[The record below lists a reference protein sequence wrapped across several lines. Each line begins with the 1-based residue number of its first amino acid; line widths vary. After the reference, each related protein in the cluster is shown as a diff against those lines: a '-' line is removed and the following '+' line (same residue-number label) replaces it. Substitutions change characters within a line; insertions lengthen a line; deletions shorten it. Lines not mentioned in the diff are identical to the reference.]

1 MTRRLT
7 SFVAVFT
14 LTLPF
19 SGPAS
24 TSQAKTIV
32 SQPAGECV
40 LSVESNDAWATLRL
54 RAHHPD
60 GKYCRIG
67 KEEMLAVLTAAFS
80 KTEPPKLEG
89 TYTSLFIGRLIDF
102 PWLSRY
108 LVRAAL
114 NDTRWDREKR
124 PPEPGPL
131 NKYVSDILSRRDVT
145 AELEGPFADAGYRI
159 AGASVEKVLVG
170 TVRDLSFYE
179 GDPFT
184 GRVPY
189 DALVWFKLERI

>member
-7 SFVAVFT
+7 SFVAVLT

-40 LSVESNDAWATLRL
+40 LSIETNDEWGTLRL
-54 RAHHPD
+54 RAHHPE
-60 GKYCRIG
+60 GRYCRIG

-102 PWLSRY
+102 PWLSHD

-124 PPEPGPL
+124 PPARGGTAQQIRLGHSLQKRCDGRARIPL
-131 NKYVSDILSRRDVT
+131 LGRR
-145 AELEGPFADAGYRI
+145 L
-159 AGASVEKVLVG
+159 
-170 TVRDLSFYE
+170 
-179 GDPFT
+179 
-184 GRVPY
+184 
-189 DALVWFKLERI
+189 